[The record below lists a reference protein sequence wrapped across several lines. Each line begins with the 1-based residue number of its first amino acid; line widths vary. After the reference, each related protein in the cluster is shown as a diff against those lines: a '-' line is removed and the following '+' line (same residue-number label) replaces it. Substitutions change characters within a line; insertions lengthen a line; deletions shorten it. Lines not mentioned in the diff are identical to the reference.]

1 MKNKLATIFALV
13 AMTFLSCCSSVNT
26 ATLGAGATAGKDYV
40 TNLRPS
46 AAARQHF
53 SQIGNKEPIETL
65 TRANAAQSQ
74 SGVRFVAD
82 DGILIPPGVTIS
94 FSNKG
99 YCLDPKLPAPVAD
112 EEYQLVPASA
122 LIPSN
127 LQGIYRNLLS
137 RAATGDSTVRSNM
150 QGLVWALRT
159 AGVESSYASRIS
171 DTQRRILDSCS
182 ARPGEFDSIHNSG
195 LTIAKLVGELWKLA
209 DSAVHVDIAGRRW
222 KPSDFSSAGAFNS
235 AINSQLNSLIS
246 QGSKLPIQRTGFNYG
261 ELEPG
266 IYTDIRGAGHLAFN
280 AKIANTTN
288 KEFIFYPCN
297 YVGQVGSGSVLSAFS
312 FSASSTNTQRQ
323 RVTMGPV
330 NQVDVVDQQ
339 GSQNCKSVNPN
350 NMVDTNVIDYVEPT
364 GDGRSAGMG
373 IAPTTICKM
382 ELIDGKCSVTMTYAG
397 KARLEIYPS
406 VISKANQ
413 KTQLG
418 ETCLKNATIYHENK
432 HITDILEFKQY
443 APAFVF
449 PDVWVEKLIK
459 DMEKSQTVSKK
470 QIDSNVLIVKNAYEL
485 YVKKSYE
492 IKIIF
497 EKRAMIVEERN
508 MYKDWIVKKR
518 AHSPLTLIEMPVSKR
533 VKIKGKMYLMAWKEA
548 CLDSSGDSYSDASLE
563 KLLKERQKVLEIIG
577 KAYLE
582 TTGKPDCLFKNGQ
595 PISQQN

>member
-1 MKNKLATIFALV
+1 MKNKLATIFALG
-13 AMTFLSCCSSVNT
+13 AMALLSCCSSVKT
-26 ATLGAGATAGKDYV
+26 ASLGAGATAGKDYV

-46 AAARQHF
+46 AAARQYF
-53 SQIGNKEPIETL
+53 SKIGNKAPMETL
-65 TRANAAQSQ
+65 TRANAARSK
-74 SGVRFVAD
+74 SGVRFVAG

-112 EEYQLVPASA
+112 EEYQLVPTSA
-122 LIPSN
+122 LIPSK
-127 LQGIYRNLLS
+127 LQGIYQNLLR
-137 RAATGDSTVRSNM
+137 RAAAGDSTVRSNM

-159 AGVESSYASRIS
+159 AGVEGGYASRIS

-182 ARPGEFDSIHNSG
+182 TRPGEFERIHKSG
-195 LTIAKLVGELWKLA
+195 LTTNKLVGELWKLA

-222 KPSDFSSAGAFNS
+222 KPSDFSSAGALNS

-266 IYTDIRGAGHLAFN
+266 IYTDIRGAGHLAFH

-288 KEFIFYPCN
+288 KDFIFYPCN
-297 YVGQVGSGSVLSAFS
+297 YVGQVGSGSVLSAVS
-312 FSASSTNTQRQ
+312 FSASSSYTQRQ
-323 RVTMGPV
+323 RVSMGPV
-330 NQVDVVDQQ
+330 DQLNVLDKQ

-350 NMVDTNVIDYVEPT
+350 NMVDPNVDYVETT

-382 ELIDGKCSVTMTYAG
+382 ELINGKCSVAMTYAG

-406 VISKANQ
+406 VISKVNQ

-418 ETCLKNATIYHENK
+418 EICLKNATIYHENK
-432 HITDILEFKQY
+432 HIKDMLKFEKY

-470 QIDSNVLIVKNAYEL
+470 QIDSNILIVKNAYEL

-497 EKRAMIVEERN
+497 EKRAMIEEERN

-563 KLLKERQKVLEIIG
+563 KLLKERHKALAIIG

-582 TTGKPDCLFKNGQ
+582 TTGKTDCSF
-595 PISQQN
+595 